1 MEGPAP
7 SLSHGK
13 KEEAAFISTI
23 LQYHCDAS
31 LEAGWTQQAKGAVPT
46 RLPSFQMASCKFGS
60 WLLPALDQ
68 LATNSGKPTTPL
80 MLRIP
85 ECDSQNSGS
94 LELVI
99 AIL

>member
-1 MEGPAP
+1 MQMEGPAP

-31 LEAGWTQQAKGAVPT
+31 LEVGWTQQAKGAVPNET
-46 RLPSFQMASCKFGS
+46 ALISDASCKFGS
-60 WLLPALDQ
+60 RQATSTSDQ

-80 MLRIP
+80 CLRIH
-85 ECDSQNSGS
+85 ENDS
-94 LELVI
+94 
-99 AIL
+99 